1 MSNDTTITV
10 SKDTKKRFNH
20 MKIDEEMTADAL
32 LNKLINKGLDTEQIN
47 LLRNVSDSLWLAHVN
62 AKSEGKTIQADS
74 YSKQHYELEDMIK
87 ELTR

>member
-10 SKDTKKRFNH
+10 SKETKKRFNH

-32 LNKLINKGLDTEQIN
+32 LNKLINGGLDTEQIN
-47 LLRNVSDSLWLAHVN
+47 FLRNVSDSLWVAHIN
-62 AKSEGKTIQADS
+62 TKSEGKKFQAS
-74 YSKQHYELEDMIK
+74 AYSKQHYELEDMIK